1 MLRVKFIIAAILAAA
16 AALAACEKSGLPPE
30 KTGEQQTKEL
40 AGSLDEA
47 VNTSSNEFAPVIS
60 ADGDLLYFTSDRPGG
75 KGGQD
80 IWFSRRKG
88 AAWTEAENLAE
99 LNTPEDEGIDS
110 FSADARKA
118 YLSAARKDG
127 MGKTDIYVATLTADG
142 WSEPENVGP
151 PINTEYND
159 ANASI
164 STDGKKLFFVSDR
177 PGGMGGYDIWMSEPG
192 PDGEWAEPVNLG
204 KTINTEGWEGNVF
217 IAPDGETLYFSS
229 NGHGG
234 FGGADVFRSILRD
247 GEWSRPEN
255 MGEKI
260 NTTGNDT
267 YFTIPGSGDLAYM
280 TTSLAGGAGG
290 ADIVAVPLPMV
301 FRPKKIAIVAGKVTD
316 ANTGEPMEAYIK
328 IKYRPTRRNIV
339 SATSGKDGKFKVAF
353 EPLDELMLMVYTAR
367 EGVQPYY
374 KELPLSAEKDNQVIL
389 RHIKIG
395 KGVKPAGEPLSREAL
410 RKN

>member
-1 MLRVKFIIAAILAAA
+1 MMFRARYMITAILAAA
-16 AALAACEKSGLPPE
+16 LALTACEKRE
-30 KTGEQQTKEL
+30 KSPGTEKQRRQAL
-40 AGSLDEA
+40 SRSLNEA
-47 VNTSSNEFAPVIS
+47 VNTSGNEFAPVIS

-88 AAWTEAENLAE
+88 AAWTEAENLSE
-99 LNTPEDEGIDS
+99 LNTPGDEGLDS
-110 FSADARKA
+110 FSADATKLYFTTTRKG
-118 YLSAARKDG
+118 G
-127 MGKTDIYVATLTADG
+127 MGKNDIYVATRTAKG
-142 WSEPENVGP
+142 WSEPENMGP
-151 PINTEYND
+151 PINTKYND
-159 ANASI
+159 ANASV
-164 STDGKKLFFVSDR
+164 SADGKKLFFVSDR
-177 PGGMGGYDIWMSEPG
+177 PGGIGGYDIWMSRLG
-192 PDGEWAEPVNLG
+192 PNGKWAVPVNLG
-204 KTINTEGWEGNVF
+204 ETINTDGWEGNVF
-217 IAPDGETLYFSS
+217 IAPDGQTLYFSS

-247 GEWSRPEN
+247 GKWSRPEN

-280 TTSLAGGAGG
+280 STSLAGGAGG

-301 FRPKKIAIVAGKVTD
+301 FKPKRIAVVAGKVTD
-316 ANTGEPMEAYIK
+316 ANTGEPIEAYIN

-339 SATSGKDGKFKVAF
+339 STTSGKDGKFRVVF
-353 EPLDELMLMVYTAR
+353 EPLDELMLMVYTAQ

-374 KELPLSAEKDNQVIL
+374 RKLPLSTEKSSQVIL
-389 RHIKIG
+389 RHIRLG
-395 KGVKPAGEPLSREAL
+395 KGVKPTGEPLSREAL